1 MKIVGRLLWSKLI
14 FLSVFAIIGVIE
26 DCLRK
31 LWRLWGGSMMKI
43 CFAFQIFIMRIV
55 SGEQPLPPV
64 TNINFPSVVYVYITI
79 VTMTTEIRFSFR
91 RIDTDVSFN
100 ICYD

>member
-31 LWRLWGGSMMKI
+31 LL
-43 CFAFQIFIMRIV
+43 CFFRIV

-79 VTMTTEIRFSFR
+79 VTMTTEIRFSLR

-100 ICYD
+100 VCYD